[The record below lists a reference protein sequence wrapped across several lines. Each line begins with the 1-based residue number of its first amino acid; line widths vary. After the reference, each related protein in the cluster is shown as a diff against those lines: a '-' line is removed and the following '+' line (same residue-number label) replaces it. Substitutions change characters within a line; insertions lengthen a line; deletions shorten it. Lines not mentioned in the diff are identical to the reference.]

1 MKAEKWETVPHT
13 VYCKLIS
20 KCTVIGHNL
29 PEASKQPLFRATGV
43 FPVRSG
49 CGSSGLTYVEQL
61 MSFRYFVPSVCASC
75 APGSDRLKLGAPW
88 AASLVFLLG
97 CFERVKLLA
106 FLKWMRFLAVVHSG
120 KTAEATHSRPG
131 TVRGLL
137 QAEYSAPA
145 PTDVKDLSVC
155 RSGDADETN

>member
-1 MKAEKWETVPHT
+1 MSNF
-13 VYCKLIS
+13 IS
-20 KCTVIGHNL
+20 KRTVLGDNIS
-29 PEASKQPLFRATGV
+29 PEASKQPLFWGIKS
-43 FPVRSG
+43 FPVSPG

-61 MSFRYFVPSVCASC
+61 MSFRYLVPSVCASC
-75 APGSDRLKLGAPW
+75 APGSDRPKPGAPR
-88 AASLVFLLG
+88 AASLVFLRG

-106 FLKWMRFLAVVHSG
+106 FLKWMRFLAVAHSG

-137 QAEYSAPA
+137 QAKYSAPA